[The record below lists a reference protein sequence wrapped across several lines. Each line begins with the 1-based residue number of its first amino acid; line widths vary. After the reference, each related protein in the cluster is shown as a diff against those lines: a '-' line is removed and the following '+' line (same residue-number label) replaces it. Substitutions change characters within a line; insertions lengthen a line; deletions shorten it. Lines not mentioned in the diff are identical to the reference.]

1 LFRILGPE
9 KARKHHDF
17 SGLSGAYAQDL
28 PTNAVEEAVR
38 KENVM
43 PPLTTVSRMT
53 LEIVLRT
60 RKIIY
65 ASDDGTD
72 PRKFRTDPFDLDV
85 FREVC
90 AKIVNA
96 LHQGKDTVDL
106 NITPN
111 RLIVRDPDFHL
122 PPLPQVPS

>member
-1 LFRILGPE
+1 
-9 KARKHHDF
+9 
-17 SGLSGAYAQDL
+17 
-28 PTNAVEEAVR
+28 
-38 KENVM
+38 M